1 MKYFLILPMELLL
14 HILIVVLCFPQHI
27 EAYCPLI
34 GSNPGFSG
42 PPVVSTISDNVVR
55 ISWKDV
61 VTKRECADGFE
72 VKYWKRGFPNSFVM
86 SKYLDA
92 EANFID
98 LTVFPNTNYIFQ
110 AIATVDKGILGIDY
124 NRAPLVEFRMSDNP
138 TTESNV
144 DNTSG

>member
-1 MKYFLILPMELLL
+1 MELLL
-14 HILIVVLCFPQHI
+14 HSFIFVLCFPKHI
-27 EAYCPLI
+27 EAYCYQI
-34 GSNPGFSG
+34 GLNPGFSG

-61 VTKRECADGFE
+61 VTKRECADGFM
-72 VKYWKRGFPNSFVM
+72 VKYWKRGFPNNFMM
-86 SKYLDA
+86 SKLLDA

-98 LTVFPNTNYIFQ
+98 LTVFLNTNYIFQ